1 MSSYGEAD
9 TLLDRYAVTVLGEG
23 PTIVYANGFGCNQGV
38 WADVVQGLR
47 KSHRQILF
55 DYAGFGQSD
64 PRMFDPKKY
73 RTLHGYAQD
82 LLSVCRAFAST
93 EPVTLVAHS
102 VGCSIGMLAAIEAPE
117 LFRDQIWIGPSPCF
131 LNDPPDYHGGFER
144 HELQGLL
151 ELMQRNPLGW
161 QPVLAGI
168 VAGEKQGGSPAVTE
182 RLREVFCS
190 ADTQAAQV
198 FAKATFFADHRRDVP
213 DMTVPVSILQHR
225 LDLLAPLEV
234 GDWLQAR
241 LPRARLQVLDVPGH
255 TAHMSHPEL
264 IIEIIRRHFA
274 IG

>member
-1 MSSYGEAD
+1 MSSYHETEALQD
-9 TLLDRYAVTVLGEG
+9 LHAITVMGEG

-38 WADVVQGLR
+38 WADVVLGLR
-47 KSHRQILF
+47 NSHRQVLF
-55 DYAGFGQSD
+55 DYAGIGRSN
-64 PRMFDPKKY
+64 PRVFDAKRY

-82 LLSVCRAFAST
+82 LLSVCKAFAST
-93 EPVTLVAHS
+93 ERVTLVAHS

-117 LFRDQIWIGPSPCF
+117 LFCDQIWIGPSPCF

-168 VAGEKQGGSPAVTE
+168 VAGETQGGSRAVAE
-182 RLREVFCS
+182 RLREIFCS

-198 FAKATFFADHRRDVP
+198 FAEATFFADHRRDVS
-213 DMTVPVSILQHR
+213 DMRVPVLILQHR
-225 LDLLAPLEV
+225 HDLLAPIEV
-234 GDWLQAR
+234 GEWLQAR

-255 TAHMSHPEL
+255 AAHMSHPKM
-264 IIEIIRRHFA
+264 IIEIIRRCFE